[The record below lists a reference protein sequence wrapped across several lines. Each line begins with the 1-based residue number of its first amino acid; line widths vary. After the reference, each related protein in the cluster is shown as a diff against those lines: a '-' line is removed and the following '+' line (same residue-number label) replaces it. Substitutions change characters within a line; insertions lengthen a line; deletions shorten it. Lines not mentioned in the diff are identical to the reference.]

1 MISFM
6 DTYTS
11 KLSIRE
17 WAEDDRPREKLISK
31 GRLALS
37 NAELIA
43 ILIGSGSVKHSAV
56 DLSKEILTSV
66 KDNLIELSKL
76 SIAQLCEFHGIG
88 PARAV
93 VISAALELGRRRRE
107 SEALKKNTIS
117 CSRDAFEIM
126 QSKLADKQCEEFW
139 ILLLNRANH
148 VIDSVQISDGGFAGT
163 VADPKKIFQK
173 ALEKNACGIILC
185 HNHPSGNLKPS
196 EADLQLTRKLK
207 EAGLQLDLP
216 ILDHLIIGEEKYLS
230 FADDALL

>member
-1 MISFM
+1 M
-6 DTYTS
+6 DNYTS

-17 WAEDDRPREKLISK
+17 WAEDDRPREKLINK

-43 ILIGSGSVKHSAV
+43 ILIGSGSTKHSAV

-66 KDNLIELSKL
+66 QDNLVELSKL
-76 SIAQLCEFHGIG
+76 SIAQLSKFHGIG

-93 VISAALELGRRRRE
+93 VITAALELGRRRRE
-107 SEALKKNTIS
+107 SEALKRNTIS

-126 QSKLADKQCEEFW
+126 QSKLGDKQCEEFW
-139 ILLLNRANH
+139 ILLLNRANQ
-148 VIDSVQISDGGFAGT
+148 VIDNVQISDGGFAGT

-196 EADLQLTRKLK
+196 DADLQLTRKLK

>member
-1 MISFM
+1 M
-6 DTYTS
+6 DNYTN

-56 DLSKEILTSV
+56 DLSKEILSSV
-66 KDNLIELSKL
+66 QDNLVELSKL
-76 SIAQLCEFHGIG
+76 SIAQLSLFHGIG

-93 VISAALELGRRRRE
+93 VITAALELGRRRRE
-107 SEALKKNTIS
+107 SEALKRNTIS

-139 ILLLNRANH
+139 ILLLNRANQ
-148 VIDSVQISDGGFAGT
+148 VIDKLMISEGGFAGT
-163 VADPKKIFQK
+163 VADPKKIFK
-173 ALEKNACGIILC
+173 IALEHNASGIILC

-196 EADLQLTRKLK
+196 DADLQLTRKLK

-230 FADDALL
+230 FADDSLL

>member
-1 MISFM
+1 M
-6 DTYTS
+6 DNYTS

-43 ILIGSGSVKHSAV
+43 ILIGSGSTKHSAV
-56 DLSKEILTSV
+56 DLSKEILSSV

-76 SIAQLCEFHGIG
+76 SIAQLSEFHGIG

-93 VISAALELGRRRRE
+93 VITAALELGRRRRE
-107 SEALKKNTIS
+107 SEALKRNTIS

-139 ILLLNRANH
+139 ILLLNRANQ

-196 EADLQLTRKLK
+196 DADLQLTRKLK

>member
-1 MISFM
+1 M
-6 DTYTS
+6 DNYTS

-43 ILIGSGSVKHSAV
+43 ILIGSGSTKHSAV

-66 KDNLIELSKL
+66 QDNLVELSKL
-76 SIAQLCEFHGIG
+76 SIAQLSKFHGIG

-93 VISAALELGRRRRE
+93 VITAALELGRRRRE
-107 SEALKKNTIS
+107 SEALKRNTIS

-126 QSKLADKQCEEFW
+126 QSKLGDKQCEEFW
-139 ILLLNRANH
+139 ILLLNRANQ
-148 VIDSVQISDGGFAGT
+148 VIDNVQISDGGFAGT

-196 EADLQLTRKLK
+196 DADLQLTRKLK

>member
-1 MISFM
+1 M

-43 ILIGSGSVKHSAV
+43 ILIGSGSTKHSAV

-66 KDNLIELSKL
+66 QDNLIELSKL
-76 SIAQLCEFHGIG
+76 SIAQLCDFHGIG

-93 VISAALELGRRRRE
+93 VITAALELGRRRRE
-107 SEALKKNTIS
+107 SEALKRNTIS

-139 ILLLNRANH
+139 ILLLNRANQ

-196 EADLQLTRKLK
+196 DADLQLTRKLK

>member
-1 MISFM
+1 M

-17 WAEDDRPREKLISK
+17 WAEDDRPREKLINK

-43 ILIGSGSVKHSAV
+43 ILIGSGSTKHSAV

-66 KDNLIELSKL
+66 QDNLIELSKL
-76 SIAQLCEFHGIG
+76 SIAQLCDFHGIG

-93 VISAALELGRRRRE
+93 VITAALELGRRRRE
-107 SEALKKNTIS
+107 SEALRRNTIS

-139 ILLLNRANH
+139 ILLLNRANQ

-196 EADLQLTRKLK
+196 DADLQLTRKLK